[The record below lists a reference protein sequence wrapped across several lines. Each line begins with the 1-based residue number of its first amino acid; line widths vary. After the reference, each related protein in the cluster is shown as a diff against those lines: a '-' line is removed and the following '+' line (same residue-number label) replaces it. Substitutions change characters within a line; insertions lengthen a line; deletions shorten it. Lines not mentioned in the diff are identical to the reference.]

1 MVQEHHSD
9 GSDTCR
15 GVRRNSCVPLNTPE
29 IIRIIQNC
37 WNVTLTRWKCK
48 IACRGATE
56 AQESHGHIGHIKSCA
71 ECSKQCNNDCRN
83 APKCQFTPKQ
93 ANKLKLPNLPVGME
107 TRCIG
112 DMEGSKIVVEVF
124 HRHMDVKTTQMTEQN
139 RQMQQI
145 RPRMQNSLGVH
156 KIETLK
162 YRGQWRHVNT
172 YFLVGLGMLA
182 IA

>member
-1 MVQEHHSD
+1 M
-9 GSDTCR
+9 
-15 GVRRNSCVPLNTPE
+15 
-29 IIRIIQNC
+29 
-37 WNVTLTRWKCK
+37 K
-48 IACRGATE
+48 
-56 AQESHGHIGHIKSCA
+56 
-71 ECSKQCNNDCRN
+71 
-83 APKCQFTPKQ
+83 
-93 ANKLKLPNLPVGME
+93 

-172 YFLVGLGMLA
+172 YFLVGLGTLA